1 MDIKEDS
8 KKAEQCWTTS
18 EFTKQENNDN
28 FKKRVHVV
36 DWWKVRGEAQLLM
49 EWRAD
54 LMKSISLPKRDSP
67 LLVTTLIAFQMG
79 GICFVLLISDWSV
92 DQLFELKNK
101 GFLLGYTGQD

>member
-1 MDIKEDS
+1 M
-8 KKAEQCWTTS
+8 
-18 EFTKQENNDN
+18 
-28 FKKRVHVV
+28 
-36 DWWKVRGEAQLLM
+36 GEAQLLM

-54 LMKSISLPKRDSP
+54 LMKSISLPKRGSP
-67 LLVTTLIAFQMG
+67 LLVTTLMAFQMG